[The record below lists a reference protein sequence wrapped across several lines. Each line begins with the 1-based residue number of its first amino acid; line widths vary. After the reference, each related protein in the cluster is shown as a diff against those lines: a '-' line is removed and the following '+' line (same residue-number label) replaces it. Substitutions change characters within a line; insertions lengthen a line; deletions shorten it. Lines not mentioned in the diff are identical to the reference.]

1 MIIAKFESK
10 LQEYGLDRSFIQM
23 VDTSKTLLVKPL
35 PSTVQGGPDVYF
47 EALKEYLEYKKSKKD
62 LDLMKKRE
70 ERINRLV

>member
-1 MIIAKFESK
+1 
-10 LQEYGLDRSFIQM
+10 M

-47 EALKEYLEYKKSKKD
+47 EALKEYIEERRSKKD
-62 LDLMKKRE
+62 PSFKKQRD